1 MISDNCKKEK
11 KAWKCITMKVRIDRL
26 ITINRFELQVVEFG

>member
-11 KAWKCITMKVRIDRL
+11 KAWKFITMKVPIDRL
-26 ITINRFELQVVEFG
+26 IKINRFGLKVVEFG